1 MWRGGRCLQG
11 RDWQEC
17 IFSRWGAPWQSGSQ
31 RWGEVRALAP
41 QCASSSE
48 QGGGPIQHES
58 HRNLQRSSWQ
68 TDHGEDPDSEFQ
80 RASFDEQEE
89 RDGWSEGG
97 QDEISEVGRWLSWVA
112 PATKPTQNPTGYPGD
127 LKFPGRC
134 DCYLLQFKPRS
145 GTWQFIQYFVCY
157 QGGGPH
163 AWQWPGKEAGEE
175 VENPAGGAHGGW
187 RCRGGRGTN

>member
-17 IFSRWGAPWQSGSQ
+17 IFLRWGAPWQPGSQ

-97 QDEISEVGRWLSWVA
+97 QDAISEVGWQQL
-112 PATKPTQNPTGYPGD
+112 G
-127 LKFPGRC
+127 LPGRRS
-134 DCYLLQFKPRS
+134 PRS
-145 GTWQFIQYFVCY
+145 TVNSLE
-157 QGGGPH
+157 
-163 AWQWPGKEAGEE
+163 EAEEE
-175 VENPAGGAHGGW
+175 VNNPAGGARGGW
-187 RCRGGRGTN
+187 RRCGLRASIFAAR